1 MGNVYKWSC
10 FLQGKSSISLPSSSA
25 GVDSAIFLTA
35 QRCIFGSAHHPPA
48 KYPVPVSMFDPQGF
62 SIPQEKLVRSS
73 YGIPATR
80 ARSRPVS
87 AACCGSRRRA
97 GSAAAAPGGP
107 GALLLNFSSLP
118 PSPVKG
124 TVCAVI
130 SPRLVLPPL
139 FS

>member
-1 MGNVYKWSC
+1 MGKVYKWSH

-35 QRCIFGSAHHPPA
+35 QRCIFGSARYPPA
-48 KYPVPVSMFDPQGF
+48 KYPVPVSVFDPQGL
-62 SIPQEKLVRSS
+62 SIPQAKLVPSS

-87 AACCGSRRRA
+87 AVCCGSRRRA
-97 GSAAAAPGGP
+97 GSAAAPGGP

-124 TVCAVI
+124 MVCAVI
-130 SPRLVLPPL
+130 SPRLVLAPL